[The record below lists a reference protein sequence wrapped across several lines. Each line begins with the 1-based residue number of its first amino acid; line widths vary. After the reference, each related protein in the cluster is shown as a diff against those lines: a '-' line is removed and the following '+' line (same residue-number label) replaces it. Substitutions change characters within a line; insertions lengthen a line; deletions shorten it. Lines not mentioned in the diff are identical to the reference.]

1 VTEAVANGARIRIL
15 LVDDHAVLRAGL
27 RALLNA
33 EPDMEVVGEAANG
46 REAVDEAERLRP
58 DVIVMDLSMPVM
70 GGLDA
75 TRQINEKGLQTR
87 VLVLTVHAEQ
97 QYLLPVL
104 QAGGAGYVLKQAADT
119 ELIQAIRT
127 VHRGEAF
134 LYPNAASMLL
144 QDYRRRVSANE
155 DQFDG
160 LSEREREVL
169 KFTAEGFSSQEI
181 ADRLIIS
188 AKTVDTYR
196 QRIMD
201 KLNIHHRSELIRYAL
216 RKGLLT
222 APTD

>member
-1 VTEAVANGARIRIL
+1 MSDKIKIVLA
-15 LVDDHAVLRAGL
+15 DDHAVLRAGL

-33 EPDMEVVGEAANG
+33 EPDMEVIGEAANG
-46 REAVDEAERLRP
+46 REAIQKAEELRP
-58 DVIVMDLSMPVM
+58 DLIVMDLSMPVM
-70 GGLDA
+70 GGLEA
-75 TRQINEKGLQTR
+75 TKQIKEKGLPTR

-104 QAGGAGYVLKQAADT
+104 QAGGSGYVLKQAADT
-119 ELIQAIRT
+119 ELIAAIRT
-127 VHRGEAF
+127 VHRGDAV
-134 LYPNAASMLL
+134 LYPSAANLL
-144 QDYRRRVSANE
+144 LEDYRKRVSASG
-155 DQFDG
+155 DDFDG

-181 ADRLIIS
+181 ADKLIIS

-216 RKGLLT
+216 KKGLLA
-222 APTD
+222 APND

>member
-1 VTEAVANGARIRIL
+1 VSDDKIRIL
-15 LVDDHAVLRAGL
+15 LADDHAVLRAGL

-46 REAVDEAERLRP
+46 REAVERAVELQP
-58 DVIVMDLSMPVM
+58 DVIVMDISMPGM
-70 GGLDA
+70 GGIDA
-75 TRQINEKGLQTR
+75 TKQIKERGLNTR
-87 VLVLTVHAEQ
+87 VLILTVHAEQ

-104 QAGGAGYVLKQAADT
+104 QSGGAGYVLKQAADT
-119 ELIQAIRT
+119 ELIAAIRT
-127 VHRGEAF
+127 VHRGDAF
-134 LYPNAASMLL
+134 LYPTAASMLL
-144 QDYRRRVSANE
+144 EDYRRRVSATG

-169 KFTAEGFSSQEI
+169 KYTAEGFSSQEI

>member
-1 VTEAVANGARIRIL
+1 MSEPSAKIRIL
-15 LVDDHAVLRAGL
+15 LADDHAVLRAGL

-33 EPDMEVVGEAANG
+33 EGDMEVVGEAANG
-46 REAVDEAERLRP
+46 REAVERAEQIDP
-58 DVIVMDLSMPVM
+58 DVIVMDLSMPGM
-70 GGLDA
+70 GGIDA
-75 TRQINEKGLQTR
+75 TKQIREKGLHAR

-104 QAGGAGYVLKQAADT
+104 QSGGAGYVLKQAADT

-134 LYPNAASMLL
+134 LYPTAASMLL
-144 QDYRRRVSANE
+144 DDYRRRVSATE

-181 ADRLIIS
+181 ADRLVIS

-216 RKGLLT
+216 RKGLLA

>member
-1 VTEAVANGARIRIL
+1 MSEPSAKIRIL
-15 LVDDHAVLRAGL
+15 LADDHAVLRAGL

-46 REAVDEAERLRP
+46 REAVERAEELRP
-58 DVIVMDLSMPVM
+58 DVIVMDLSMPAM
-70 GGLDA
+70 GGLEA
-75 TRQINEKGLQTR
+75 TKQIREKGLHAR

-104 QAGGAGYVLKQAADT
+104 QSGGAGYVLKQAADT

-134 LYPNAASMLL
+134 LYPTAASMLL
-144 QDYRRRVSANE
+144 DDYRRRVSATE

-181 ADRLIIS
+181 ADRLVIS

>member
-1 VTEAVANGARIRIL
+1 MTTTVKIRIVV
-15 LVDDHAVLRAGL
+15 VDDHAVLRAGL

-33 EPDMEVVGEAANG
+33 EHDMEVVGEAANG
-46 REAVDEAERLRP
+46 REAIQRAEELRP
-58 DVIVMDLSMPVM
+58 DVMVMDLSMPLM

-75 TRQINEKGLQTR
+75 TKAIAEKGLPTR
-87 VLVLTVHAEQ
+87 VLVLTVHAEH

-134 LYPNAASMLL
+134 LYPAAANLL
-144 QDYRRRVSANE
+144 LADYRRRVAASE
-155 DQFDG
+155 HEFDG

-196 QRIMD
+196 QRVMD
-201 KLNIHHRSELIRYAL
+201 KLDIHHRSELIRYAL

>member
-1 VTEAVANGARIRIL
+1 MAEKIRI
-15 LVDDHAVLRAGL
+15 VVADDHAVLRAGL

-46 REAVDEAERLRP
+46 REAVERAEQLRP

-75 TRQINEKGLQTR
+75 TKQIKEKGLPTR

-134 LYPNAASMLL
+134 LYPTAASMLL
-144 QDYRRRVSANE
+144 DDYRRRVSATE

-181 ADRLIIS
+181 ADRLVIS

>member
-1 VTEAVANGARIRIL
+1 MAERIKIVL
-15 LVDDHAVLRAGL
+15 ADDHAVLRAGL

-33 EPDMEVVGEAANG
+33 EPDMEVIGEAANG
-46 REAVDEAERLRP
+46 REAVERAEELKP

-75 TRQINEKGLQTR
+75 TKQIKEKGLATR

-134 LYPNAASMLL
+134 LYPSAANLL
-144 QDYRRRVSANE
+144 LADYRRRVIRGE

-169 KFTAEGFSSQEI
+169 KLTAEGFSSQEI
-181 ADRLIIS
+181 ADKLIIS

-201 KLNIHHRSELIRYAL
+201 KLDIHHRSELIRYAL
-216 RKGLLT
+216 RKGMLT
-222 APTD
+222 ASPD

>member
-1 VTEAVANGARIRIL
+1 MIEGGQKIRIL
-15 LVDDHAVLRAGL
+15 LADDHAVLRAGL

-46 REAVDEAERLRP
+46 REAVDRAEELKP
-58 DVIVMDLSMPVM
+58 DVIVMDLSMPLM
-70 GGLDA
+70 GGIDA
-75 TRQINEKGLQTR
+75 TKQIKEKGLLTR

-104 QAGGAGYVLKQAADT
+104 QSGGAGYVLKQAADT

-127 VHRGEAF
+127 VHRGDAF
-134 LYPNAASMLL
+134 LYPTAASMLL
-144 QDYRRRVSANE
+144 DDDRRRVSATE

-181 ADRLIIS
+181 ADRLVIS

>member
-1 VTEAVANGARIRIL
+1 MAEKIRI
-15 LVDDHAVLRAGL
+15 VVADDHAVLRAGL

-46 REAVDEAERLRP
+46 REAVERAEQLRP
-58 DVIVMDLSMPVM
+58 DVIVMELSMPLM

-75 TRQINEKGLQTR
+75 TKQIKEKGLPTR

-134 LYPNAASMLL
+134 LYPAAANLL
-144 QDYRRRVSANE
+144 IEDYRRRVTRGE
-155 DQFDG
+155 DEFDG

-169 KFTAEGFSSQEI
+169 KLTAEGFSSQEI
-181 ADRLIIS
+181 ADKLIIS

-201 KLNIHHRSELIRYAL
+201 KLDIHHRSELIRYAL

-222 APTD
+222 APSD

>member
-1 VTEAVANGARIRIL
+1 MMEKIKIVLA
-15 LVDDHAVLRAGL
+15 DDHAVLRAGL

-33 EPDMEVVGEAANG
+33 EPDMEVIGEAANG
-46 REAVDEAERLRP
+46 REAVERAEVLKP

-75 TRQINEKGLQTR
+75 TKQIKEKGLATR

-134 LYPNAASMLL
+134 LYPSAANLL
-144 QDYRRRVSANE
+144 LADYRRRVVRGE

-169 KFTAEGFSSQEI
+169 KLTAEGFSSQEI
-181 ADRLIIS
+181 ADKLIIS

-201 KLNIHHRSELIRYAL
+201 KLDIHHRSELIRYAL
-216 RKGLLT
+216 RKGMLT
-222 APTD
+222 ASPD

>member
-1 VTEAVANGARIRIL
+1 VTGGHEKIRIL
-15 LVDDHAVLRAGL
+15 VADDHAVLRAGL

-46 REAVDEAERLRP
+46 REAVERAEELRP

-70 GGLDA
+70 GGIEA
-75 TRQINEKGLQTR
+75 TKQIREKGLHAR

-134 LYPNAASMLL
+134 LYPTAASMLL
-144 QDYRRRVSANE
+144 DDYRRRVSATE

-181 ADRLIIS
+181 ADRLVIS

>member
-1 VTEAVANGARIRIL
+1 VSDAVASAAKIRIL

-33 EPDMEVVGEAANG
+33 ESDMEVVGEAANG
-46 REAVDEAERLRP
+46 REAVDRAEALRP

-134 LYPNAASMLL
+134 LYPNAAGMLL
-144 QDYRRRVSANE
+144 QDYRRRVSATQ
-155 DQFDG
+155 DQYDG

-169 KFTAEGFSSQEI
+169 KYTAEGFSSQEI

-201 KLNIHHRSELIRYAL
+201 KLDIHHRSELIRYAL

>member
-1 VTEAVANGARIRIL
+1 VTESGEKIRIL
-15 LVDDHAVLRAGL
+15 LADDHAVLRAGL

-33 EPDMEVVGEAANG
+33 ESDMEVVGEAANG
-46 REAVDEAERLRP
+46 REAVERAEELKP
-58 DVIVMDLSMPVM
+58 DVIVMDLSMPGM
-70 GGLDA
+70 GGIDA
-75 TRQINEKGLQTR
+75 TKQIREKGLTAR
-87 VLVLTVHAEQ
+87 VLVLTVHAEH

-104 QAGGAGYVLKQAADT
+104 QSGGAGYVLKQAADT

-127 VHRGEAF
+127 VHRGDAF
-134 LYPNAASMLL
+134 LYPTAATMLL
-144 QDYRRRVSANE
+144 DDYRRRVSATE

-181 ADRLIIS
+181 ADRLVIS

>member
-1 VTEAVANGARIRIL
+1 MTEKIRIL
-15 LVDDHAVLRAGL
+15 LADDHAVLRAGL

-46 REAVDEAERLRP
+46 QQAVERAQELKP
-58 DVIVMDLSMPVM
+58 DVIVMDLSMPGK

-75 TRQINEKGLQTR
+75 TKQIKEQGLSAR
-87 VLVLTVHAEQ
+87 VLVLTVHAEH

-134 LYPNAASMLL
+134 LYPTAASMLL
-144 QDYRRRVSANE
+144 DDYRRRVSATE

-181 ADRLIIS
+181 ADRLVIS

>member
-1 VTEAVANGARIRIL
+1 MTGGGERIRIL
-15 LVDDHAVLRAGL
+15 LADDHAVLRAGL

-46 REAVDEAERLRP
+46 REAVERAEELRP
-58 DVIVMDLSMPVM
+58 DVIVMDLSMPAM
-70 GGLDA
+70 GGLEA
-75 TRQINEKGLQTR
+75 TKQIREKGLHAR

-134 LYPNAASMLL
+134 LYPTAASMLL
-144 QDYRRRVSANE
+144 DDYRRRVSATE

-181 ADRLIIS
+181 ADRLVIS

>member
-1 VTEAVANGARIRIL
+1 
-15 LVDDHAVLRAGL
+15 VDDHAVLRAGL
-27 RALLNA
+27 RALLNH

-46 REAVDEAERLRP
+46 REAVEVAERLRP

-75 TRQINEKGLQTR
+75 TKQITEKGLPTR
-87 VLVLTVHAEQ
+87 VLVLTVHAEH

-134 LYPNAASMLL
+134 LYPTAASMLL

-155 DQFDG
+155 DHYDG

-169 KFTAEGFSSQEI
+169 QYTAEGFSSQEI
-181 ADRLIIS
+181 ADRLFIS

>member
-1 VTEAVANGARIRIL
+1 MVEKIRI
-15 LVDDHAVLRAGL
+15 VVADDHAVLRAGL

-46 REAVDEAERLRP
+46 REAVERAEQLRP
-58 DVIVMDLSMPVM
+58 DVIVMDLSMPLM

-75 TRQINEKGLQTR
+75 TKQIKEKGLTTR

-134 LYPNAASMLL
+134 LYPAAANLL
-144 QDYRRRVSANE
+144 IEDYRRRVSASE
-155 DQFDG
+155 DEFDG

-169 KFTAEGFSSQEI
+169 KLTAEGFSSQEI
-181 ADRLIIS
+181 ADKLIIS

-201 KLNIHHRSELIRYAL
+201 KLDIHHRSELIRYAL
-216 RKGLLT
+216 RKGLLA
-222 APTD
+222 APSD

>member
-1 VTEAVANGARIRIL
+1 VIEGGQKIRIL
-15 LVDDHAVLRAGL
+15 LADDHAVLRAGL

-46 REAVDEAERLRP
+46 REAVDRAEELKP
-58 DVIVMDLSMPVM
+58 DVIVMDLSMPLM
-70 GGLDA
+70 GGIDA
-75 TRQINEKGLQTR
+75 TKQIREKGLSAR

-104 QAGGAGYVLKQAADT
+104 QSGGAGYVLKQAADT

-127 VHRGEAF
+127 VHRGDAF
-134 LYPNAASMLL
+134 LYPTAASMLL
-144 QDYRRRVSANE
+144 DDYRRRVSATE

-181 ADRLIIS
+181 ADRLVIS

-201 KLNIHHRSELIRYAL
+201 KLDIHHRSELIRYAL
-216 RKGLLT
+216 RKGMLT
-222 APTD
+222 APSD

>member
-1 VTEAVANGARIRIL
+1 MSDGEKIRIL
-15 LVDDHAVLRAGL
+15 VADDHAVLRAGL

-46 REAVDEAERLRP
+46 LDAVARAEELRP
-58 DVIVMDLSMPVM
+58 DVIVMDVSMPGM
-70 GGLDA
+70 GGIEA
-75 TRQINEKGLQTR
+75 TKQIKERGLAAR
-87 VLVLTVHAEQ
+87 VLILTVHAEQ

-104 QAGGAGYVLKQAADT
+104 QSGGAGYVLKQAADT
-119 ELIQAIRT
+119 ELIAAIRT
-127 VHRGEAF
+127 VHRGDAF
-134 LYPNAASMLL
+134 LYPTAASMLL
-144 QDYRRRVSANE
+144 EDYRRRVSAAG

-169 KFTAEGFSSQEI
+169 KYTAEGFSSQEI
-181 ADRLIIS
+181 ANRLIIS

>member
-1 VTEAVANGARIRIL
+1 VTEPKIRI
-15 LVDDHAVLRAGL
+15 VVADDHAVLRAGL

-33 EPDMEVVGEAANG
+33 EPDMEVIGEAANG
-46 REAVDEAERLRP
+46 REAVQRAEELRP

-75 TRQINEKGLQTR
+75 TKQIKEKGLDTR

-134 LYPNAASMLL
+134 LYPTAANLL
-144 QDYRRRVSANE
+144 LEDYRRRVTHDA
-155 DQFDG
+155 DQLDG

-169 KFTAEGFSSQEI
+169 KLTAEGFSSQEI

-201 KLNIHHRSELIRYAL
+201 KLDIHHRSELIRYAL
-216 RKGLLT
+216 RKGLLA
-222 APTD
+222 APSE

>member
-1 VTEAVANGARIRIL
+1 MTETVASGARIRIL

-46 REAVDEAERLRP
+46 REAVQQAEQLRP

-155 DQFDG
+155 DLYDG

>member
-1 VTEAVANGARIRIL
+1 LIEGGQKIRIL
-15 LVDDHAVLRAGL
+15 LADDHAVLRAGL

-46 REAVDEAERLRP
+46 REAVDRAEELRP
-58 DVIVMDLSMPVM
+58 DVIVMDLSMPLM
-70 GGLDA
+70 GGIDA
-75 TRQINEKGLQTR
+75 TKQIREKGLLAR

-104 QAGGAGYVLKQAADT
+104 QSGGAGYVLKQAADT

-127 VHRGEAF
+127 VHRGDAF
-134 LYPNAASMLL
+134 LYPTAASMLL
-144 QDYRRRVSANE
+144 DDYRRRVSATE

-181 ADRLIIS
+181 ADRLVIS

>member
-1 VTEAVANGARIRIL
+1 VTETVASGARIRIL

-46 REAVDEAERLRP
+46 REAVEQAELLRP

-127 VHRGEAF
+127 VQRGEAF

-144 QDYRRRVSANE
+144 QDYRRRVSANQ
-155 DQFDG
+155 DQYDG

-169 KFTAEGFSSQEI
+169 KYTAEGFSSQEI

>member
-1 VTEAVANGARIRIL
+1 MTEKIRIL
-15 LVDDHAVLRAGL
+15 LADDHAVLRAGL

-33 EPDMEVVGEAANG
+33 EPDMEVIGEAANG
-46 REAVDEAERLRP
+46 REAVERAESLRP

-75 TRQINEKGLQTR
+75 TKQIKEKGLSTR

-134 LYPNAASMLL
+134 LYPSAANLL
-144 QDYRRRVSANE
+144 LADYRRRVVRGE

-169 KFTAEGFSSQEI
+169 KLTAEGFSSQEI
-181 ADRLIIS
+181 ADKLIIS

-201 KLNIHHRSELIRYAL
+201 KLDIHHRSELIRYAL
-216 RKGLLT
+216 RKGMLT

>member
-1 VTEAVANGARIRIL
+1 MNEEKIRIV

-27 RALLNA
+27 RALLNH
-33 EPDMEVVGEAANG
+33 EPDMQVIGEAANG
-46 REAVDEAERLRP
+46 REAVEVAERLRP
-58 DVIVMDLSMPVM
+58 DVMVMDLSMPVM

-75 TRQINEKGLQTR
+75 TRQITEKGLPTR
-87 VLVLTVHAEQ
+87 VLVLTVHAEH

-134 LYPNAASMLL
+134 LYPTAASMLL

-155 DQFDG
+155 DQYDG

-169 KFTAEGFSSQEI
+169 KYTAEGFSSQEI

>member
-1 VTEAVANGARIRIL
+1 VTETVASGARIRIL

-27 RALLNA
+27 RALLNT

-46 REAVDEAERLRP
+46 REAVEQAERLRP
-58 DVIVMDLSMPVM
+58 DVIVMDLSMPGM

>member
-1 VTEAVANGARIRIL
+1 MTEKIRIL
-15 LVDDHAVLRAGL
+15 LADDHAVLRAGL

-33 EPDMEVVGEAANG
+33 EADMEVIGEAANG
-46 REAVDEAERLRP
+46 REAVERAESLRP

-75 TRQINEKGLQTR
+75 TKQIKEKGLPTR

-134 LYPNAASMLL
+134 LYPSAANLL
-144 QDYRRRVSANE
+144 LADYRRRVVRGE

-169 KFTAEGFSSQEI
+169 KLTAEGFSSQEI
-181 ADRLIIS
+181 ADKLIIS

-201 KLNIHHRSELIRYAL
+201 KLDIHHRSELIRYAL
-216 RKGLLT
+216 RKGMLT
-222 APTD
+222 APSD

>member
-1 VTEAVANGARIRIL
+1 MIRRPPRSTLFPYTTLFRSIRIL
-15 LVDDHAVLRAGL
+15 VADDHAVLRAGL

-46 REAVDEAERLRP
+46 REAVDRAEDLRP

-127 VHRGEAF
+127 VH
-134 LYPNAASMLL
+134 
-144 QDYRRRVSANE
+144 
-155 DQFDG
+155 
-160 LSEREREVL
+160 
-169 KFTAEGFSSQEI
+169 
-181 ADRLIIS
+181 
-188 AKTVDTYR
+188 
-196 QRIMD
+196 
-201 KLNIHHRSELIRYAL
+201 
-216 RKGLLT
+216 
-222 APTD
+222 

>member
-1 VTEAVANGARIRIL
+1 MTERIRVL
-15 LVDDHAVLRAGL
+15 LADDHPVLRAGL
-27 RALLNA
+27 RALLNN
-33 EPDMEVVGEAANG
+33 EPDMEVVGEASDG
-46 REAVDEAERLRP
+46 REAIEKAERIRP
-58 DVIVMDLSMPVM
+58 DVLVMDLTMPGM
-70 GGLDA
+70 NGLDA
-75 TRQINEKGLQTR
+75 TREIAARSLGCR

-104 QAGGAGYVLKQAADT
+104 QAGGSGYVLKQAADT
-119 ELIQAIRT
+119 ELIEAIRT
-127 VHRGEAF
+127 VNRGEAF
-134 LYPNAASMLL
+134 LYPSAASLL
-144 QDYRRRVSANE
+144 LHDYRKRITSGGRE
-155 DQFDG
+155 QYDG

-196 QRIMD
+196 QRVMD

-222 APTD
+222 AGQE

>member
-1 VTEAVANGARIRIL
+1 LNEEKIRIV

-27 RALLNA
+27 RALLNH
-33 EPDMEVVGEAANG
+33 EPDMQVIGEAANG
-46 REAVDEAERLRP
+46 REAVEVAERLRP
-58 DVIVMDLSMPVM
+58 DVMVMDLSMPVM

-75 TRQINEKGLQTR
+75 TRQITEKGLPTR
-87 VLVLTVHAEQ
+87 VLVLTVHAEH

-134 LYPNAASMLL
+134 LYPTAASMLL

-155 DQFDG
+155 DQYDG

-169 KFTAEGFSSQEI
+169 KYTAEGFSSQEI

>member
-1 VTEAVANGARIRIL
+1 MAEKIRI
-15 LVDDHAVLRAGL
+15 VVADDHAVLRAGL

-46 REAVDEAERLRP
+46 REAVERAEQLRP
-58 DVIVMDLSMPVM
+58 DVIVMDLSMPLM

-75 TRQINEKGLQTR
+75 TKQIKEKGLPTR

-134 LYPNAASMLL
+134 LYPAAANLL
-144 QDYRRRVSANE
+144 IEDYRRRVTRGE
-155 DQFDG
+155 DEFDG

-169 KFTAEGFSSQEI
+169 KLTAAGFSSQEI
-181 ADRLIIS
+181 ADKLIIS

-201 KLNIHHRSELIRYAL
+201 KLDIHHRSELIRYAL

-222 APTD
+222 APSD

>member
-1 VTEAVANGARIRIL
+1 MIAGGEKIRIL
-15 LVDDHAVLRAGL
+15 LADDHAVLRAGL

-46 REAVDEAERLRP
+46 REAVERAEQLRP

-70 GGLDA
+70 GGLEA
-75 TRQINEKGLQTR
+75 TKQIREKGLHAR

-134 LYPNAASMLL
+134 LYPTAASMLL
-144 QDYRRRVSANE
+144 DDYRRRVSATE

-181 ADRLIIS
+181 ADRLVIS

>member
-1 VTEAVANGARIRIL
+1 MSDSNAQNRIRIVL
-15 LVDDHAVLRAGL
+15 ADDHAVLRAGL

-46 REAVDEAERLRP
+46 LEAVEVVERLTP
-58 DVIVMDLSMPVM
+58 DVIVMDLSMPVL
-70 GGLDA
+70 GGLEA
-75 TRQINEKGLQTR
+75 TRQINEKGLRTR

-119 ELIQAIRT
+119 ELIQGIRT
-127 VHRGEAF
+127 VYRGEAF
-134 LYPNAASMLL
+134 LYPVAASMLL
-144 QDYRRRVSANE
+144 SDYRRRVSSN
-155 DQFDG
+155 DNKLDG

-169 KFTAEGFSSQEI
+169 KYTAEGFSSQEI
-181 ADRLIIS
+181 ADKLIIS

>member
-1 VTEAVANGARIRIL
+1 LSEGKIRIV

-27 RALLNA
+27 RALLNH

-46 REAVDEAERLRP
+46 REAVEVAERLRP

-75 TRQINEKGLQTR
+75 TKQITEKGLPTR
-87 VLVLTVHAEQ
+87 VLVLTVHAEH

-134 LYPNAASMLL
+134 LYPTAASMLL

-155 DQFDG
+155 DHYDG

-169 KFTAEGFSSQEI
+169 QYTAEGFSSQEI
-181 ADRLIIS
+181 ADRLFIS

>member
-1 VTEAVANGARIRIL
+1 MTEKIRIVL
-15 LVDDHAVLRAGL
+15 ADDHAVLRAGL

-33 EPDMEVVGEAANG
+33 EPDMEVIGEAANG
-46 REAVDEAERLRP
+46 REAVERAEELKP

-75 TRQINEKGLQTR
+75 TKQIKEKGLATR

-134 LYPNAASMLL
+134 LYPSAANLL
-144 QDYRRRVSANE
+144 LADYRRRVIRGE

-169 KFTAEGFSSQEI
+169 KLTAEGFSSQEI
-181 ADRLIIS
+181 ADKLIIS

-201 KLNIHHRSELIRYAL
+201 KLDIHHRSELIRYAL
-216 RKGLLT
+216 RKGMLT
-222 APTD
+222 ASSD